1 MGFGRFDP
9 SCMPVSRQTLI
20 PEHIEVCRKGVNMRK
35 KLSFVLGV
43 LLVCALVI
51 GLVNVSPVSAASKV
65 KLNAKKKTIYI
76 GEKFQLELEGAK
88 GEVKWS
94 TSKKKVATV
103 ENGVVTAVKNG
114 KTTITAKDLSTNKS
128 YKCKITVK
136 KNAISNK
143 TLSLKGGESYGLT
156 LKGNTIAEW
165 ISSDESIATVNNGT
179 VTALKKGKATIT
191 AKVGSKKY
199 TCKVTV
205 TEDAAVSDEP
215 IEFTLWTL
223 SGDDGSV
230 PDSYMQ
236 AIEEL
241 KASYPN
247 VTVNAEAFSN
257 EDYKVKIK
265 VAAAANELPDIFYTW
280 SGSFL
285 GDLVNANE
293 VYCLDDVMN
302 KYIKSGDI
310 PKVMLD
316 NTTYNKKRYGIPL
329 TMNVVVLYANMD
341 LLKEAG
347 YTEVPKT
354 INDLIACCD
363 KLVEKGITPF
373 GCAGEPWCISEY
385 LEPIVE
391 KTIGAEALSNIF
403 AGKASFNNEGI
414 AESVDMLRTMIIK
427 GYIKASDMGLYS
439 GEVAENFM
447 AGEYAFYMNGSWNC
461 GMFSMDPEFSSKV
474 VVAEF
479 PVINSQNSKIGELI
493 GGPSSTLAVSGS
505 SKNTTVAAEYAV
517 ALGKLVCKYDYLSGN
532 GLPSWKINYDD
543 SEVDALTKQV
553 AKLCANA
560 KAYVL
565 FGDTAMTGENVEPYL
580 RCLEKL
586 MSGSMDGEA
595 FIKEL
600 SKTIR

>member
-1 MGFGRFDP
+1 
-9 SCMPVSRQTLI
+9 
-20 PEHIEVCRKGVNMRK
+20 MRK
-35 KLSFVLGV
+35 KLSMLLGA

-51 GLVNVSPVSAASKV
+51 GMIKTSPVDAASKV

-103 ENGVVTAVKNG
+103 DAGVVTAVKNG
-114 KTTITAKDLSTNKS
+114 KTTITAKDLSTNKA

-165 ISSDESIATVNNGT
+165 KSSDESVATVNNGT

-215 IEFTLWTL
+215 IELTIWCL
-223 SGDDGSV
+223 SGEDSSV
-230 PDSYMQ
+230 PDSYVQ

-247 VTVNAEAFSN
+247 VTVNAKAFEN
-257 EDYKVKIK
+257 EEYKVKIK
-265 VAAAANELPDIFYTW
+265 AAGTANDLPDIFYTW

-285 GDLVNANE
+285 GDLVNADA

-302 KYIKSGDI
+302 KYIKSGDV

-347 YTEVPKT
+347 YTSVPKT
-354 INDLIACCD
+354 IDELIACCD

-385 LEPIVE
+385 FEPIME
-391 KTIGAEALSNIF
+391 KTIGAASLNDVFS
-403 AGKASFNNEGI
+403 GKASFNNEGI
-414 AESVDMLRTMIIK
+414 AESADMLKSMIEK
-427 GYIKASDMGLYS
+427 GYIKASDLELSNGEIS
-439 GEVAENFM
+439 GGFM
-447 AGEYAFYMNGSWNC
+447 AGDYAFYMNGSWNC
-461 GMFSMDPEFSSKV
+461 GMFAMDPEFSSKV

-479 PVINSQNSKIGELI
+479 PVINSKNSKAGELI
-493 GGPSSTLAVSGS
+493 GGPSSTLAVSAS

-517 ALGKLVCKYDYLSGN
+517 ALGKLVCKYDYLSGG

-543 SEVDALTKQV
+543 SEVDELTKQS
-553 AKLCANA
+553 
-560 KAYVL
+560 
-565 FGDTAMTGENVEPYL
+565 EQ
-580 RCLEKL
+580 
-586 MSGSMDGEA
+586 SGTCCSQSC
-595 FIKEL
+595 INQ
-600 SKTIR
+600 

>member
-1 MGFGRFDP
+1 
-9 SCMPVSRQTLI
+9 
-20 PEHIEVCRKGVNMRK
+20 MRK
-35 KLSFVLGV
+35 KLSFVLGA

-51 GLVNVSPVSAASKV
+51 GLVKTSPVDAASKV

-76 GEKFQLELEGAK
+76 GEKFQLELEGAT
-88 GEVKWS
+88 GDVKWS
-94 TSKKKVATV
+94 TSKKKIATV
-103 ENGVVTAVKNG
+103 ENGVVTAVKKG
-114 KTTITAKDLSTNKS
+114 KTTITAKDLTTNKA

-165 ISSDESIATVNNGT
+165 KSSDESVATVNNGT

-215 IEFTLWTL
+215 IELTIWCL
-223 SGDDGSV
+223 SGEDNSV

-247 VTVNAEAFSN
+247 VTVNAKAFEN
-257 EDYKVKIK
+257 EEYKVKLK
-265 VAAAANELPDIFYTW
+265 AAGTANDLPDIFYTW

-285 GDLVNANE
+285 GDLVNADA

-302 KYIKSGDI
+302 KYVKSGDV

-316 NTTYNKKRYGIPL
+316 NTTYNQKRYGIPL
-329 TMNVVVLYANMD
+329 NMNVVVLYANMD

-347 YTEVPKT
+347 YTSVPKT
-354 INDLIACCD
+354 IDDLIVCCD

-385 LEPIVE
+385 FEPIME
-391 KTIGAEALSNIF
+391 KTIGAAALNDVFS
-403 AGKASFNNEGI
+403 GKASFNNEGI
-414 AESVDMLRTMIIK
+414 AESADMLKSMIEK
-427 GYIKASDMGLYS
+427 GYIKASDLELSNGEIS
-439 GEVAENFM
+439 GGFM
-447 AGEYAFYMNGSWNC
+447 AGDYAFYMNGSWNC
-461 GMFSMDPEFSSKV
+461 GMFAGDPEFSSKV
-474 VVAEF
+474 TVAEF
-479 PVINSQNSKIGELI
+479 PVINSKNSKAGELI
-493 GGPSSTLAVSGS
+493 GGPSGTLAVSGL
-505 SKNTTVAAEYAV
+505 SKNTSVAAEYAV
-517 ALGKLVCKYDYLSGN
+517 ALGKLVCKYDYLSGG

-543 SEVDALTKQV
+543 SEVDELTKQV

-560 KAYVL
+560 KGYVL
-565 FGDTAMTGENVEPYL
+565 FGDTALPGEESDPYL
-580 RCLEKL
+580 KCLEEL
-586 MSGSMDGEA
+586 ARGNMDGKG
-595 FIKEL
+595 FISEL
-600 SKTIR
+600 SKSIR

>member
-1 MGFGRFDP
+1 
-9 SCMPVSRQTLI
+9 
-20 PEHIEVCRKGVNMRK
+20 MRK
-35 KLSFVLGV
+35 KLSFVLGA

-51 GLVNVSPVSAASKV
+51 GMIKTSPVDAASKV

-103 ENGVVTAVKNG
+103 DAGVVTAVKNG
-114 KTTITAKDLSTNKS
+114 KTTITAKDLSTNKA

-143 TLSLKGGESYGLT
+143 TLSLKGGESAGLT

-215 IEFTLWTL
+215 IELTIWCLE
-223 SGDDGSV
+223 GEEGKA
-230 PDSYMQ
+230 PDSYLQ
-236 AIEEL
+236 AIDEL
-241 KASYPN
+241 KTSYPN
-247 VTVNAEAFSN
+247 VTVNIKGYEN

-265 VAAAANELPDIFYTW
+265 AAAKANELPDIFYTW

-285 GDLVNANE
+285 GDLVNADA

-302 KYIKSGDI
+302 KYVKSGDV
-310 PKVMLD
+310 PKVMLE

-347 YTEVPKT
+347 YKDVPKT

-373 GCAGEPWCISEY
+373 GCAGEAWCISEY
-385 LEPIVE
+385 LEPIME
-391 KTIGAEALSNIF
+391 KTIGAAALGDIF
-403 AGKASFNNEGI
+403 DGKASFNNDGI
-414 AESVDMLRTMIIK
+414 AESAELFKSMVEK
-427 GYIKASDMGLYS
+427 GYIKASDLELSNGDIS
-439 GEVAENFM
+439 NNFM
-447 AGEYAFYMNGSWNC
+447 AGDYAFYMNGSWNC
-461 GMFSMDPEFSSKV
+461 GMFAEDPEFSSKV
-474 VVAEF
+474 AIAEF
-479 PVINSQNSKIGELI
+479 PVINSKNSKAGELI

-517 ALGKLVCKYDYLSGN
+517 ALGKLVCKYDYLSGS

-543 SEVDALTKQV
+543 SEVDELTKQV

-560 KAYVL
+560 KGYVL
-565 FGDTAMTGENVEPYL
+565 FGDTAMPGEESEPYL
-580 RCLEKL
+580 NCLVELSK
-586 MSGSMDGEA
+586 GNMDGKS
-595 FIKEL
+595 FISEL

>member
-1 MGFGRFDP
+1 MQSTKTNGRKD
-9 SCMPVSRQTLI
+9 
-20 PEHIEVCRKGVNMRK
+20 VNMRK
-35 KLSFVLGV
+35 KLSMLLGV

-51 GLVNVSPVSAASKV
+51 GMVKASPIDAASKV

-94 TSKKKVATV
+94 TSKKKIATV
-103 ENGVVTAVKNG
+103 EAGVVTAVKNG
-114 KTTITAKDLSTNKS
+114 KTTITAKDLTTNKA

-165 ISSDESIATVNNGT
+165 KSSDESVATVNNGT
-179 VTALKKGKATIT
+179 VTALKKGKSTIT

-215 IEFTLWTL
+215 IELTIWCL
-223 SGDDGSV
+223 SGEDRSV

-247 VTVNAEAFSN
+247 VTVNAKAFEN
-257 EDYKVKIK
+257 EEYKVKLK
-265 VAAAANELPDIFYTW
+265 AAGTANDLPDIFYTW

-285 GDLVNANE
+285 GDLVNADA

-302 KYIKSGDI
+302 KYVKSGDV

-316 NTTYNKKRYGIPL
+316 NTTYNQKRYGIPL

-347 YTEVPKT
+347 YTSVPKT
-354 INDLIACCD
+354 IDDLIVCCD

-385 LEPIVE
+385 FEPIME
-391 KTIGAEALSNIF
+391 KTIGAAALNDVF
-403 AGKASFNNEGI
+403 EGRASFNNEGI
-414 AESVDMLRTMIIK
+414 AESADLFKSMIEK
-427 GYIKASDMGLYS
+427 GYIKDSDLDMSNGEIS
-439 GEVAENFM
+439 GSFM
-447 AGEYAFYMNGSWNC
+447 AGDYAFYMNGSWNC
-461 GMFSMDPEFSSKV
+461 GMFSWDPEFSSKV

-479 PVINSQNSKIGELI
+479 PVINSKNSKAGELI
-493 GGPSSTLAVSGS
+493 GGPSSTLAVSAS

-517 ALGKLVCKYDYLSGN
+517 ALGKLVCKYDYLSGG

-543 SEVDALTKQV
+543 SEVDELTKQV

-560 KAYVL
+560 KGYVL
-565 FGDTAMTGENVEPYL
+565 FGDTAMPGEESEPYL
-580 RCLEKL
+580 KCLEEL
-586 MSGSMDGEA
+586 ARGNMDGKS
-595 FIKEL
+595 FISEL
-600 SKTIR
+600 SKSIR

>member
-1 MGFGRFDP
+1 
-9 SCMPVSRQTLI
+9 
-20 PEHIEVCRKGVNMRK
+20 MRK
-35 KLSFVLGV
+35 KLSFVLGA

-51 GLVNVSPVSAASKV
+51 GLVKTSPVDAASKV

-76 GEKFQLELEGAK
+76 GEKFQLELEGAT
-88 GEVKWS
+88 GDVKWS
-94 TSKKKVATV
+94 TSKKKIATV
-103 ENGVVTAVKNG
+103 ENGVVTAVKKG
-114 KTTITAKDLSTNKS
+114 KTTITAKDLTTNKA

-165 ISSDESIATVNNGT
+165 KSSDESVATVNNGT

-215 IEFTLWTL
+215 IELTIWCL
-223 SGDDGSV
+223 SGEDSSV

-247 VTVNAEAFSN
+247 VTVNAKAFEN
-257 EDYKVKIK
+257 EEYKVKLK
-265 VAAAANELPDIFYTW
+265 AAGTANDLPDIFYTW

-285 GDLVNANE
+285 GDLVNADA

-302 KYIKSGDI
+302 KYVKSGDV

-316 NTTYNKKRYGIPL
+316 NTTYNQKRYGIPL
-329 TMNVVVLYANMD
+329 NMNVVVLYANMD

-347 YTEVPKT
+347 YTSVPKT
-354 INDLIACCD
+354 IDDLIVCCD

-385 LEPIVE
+385 FEPIME
-391 KTIGAEALSNIF
+391 KTIGAAALNDVFS
-403 AGKASFNNEGI
+403 GKASFNNEGI
-414 AESVDMLRTMIIK
+414 AESADMLKSMIEK
-427 GYIKASDMGLYS
+427 GYIKASDLELSNGEIS
-439 GEVAENFM
+439 GGFM
-447 AGEYAFYMNGSWNC
+447 AGDYAFYMNGSWNC
-461 GMFSMDPEFSSKV
+461 GMFAGDPEFSSKV
-474 VVAEF
+474 TVAEF
-479 PVINSQNSKIGELI
+479 PVINSKNSKAGELI
-493 GGPSSTLAVSGS
+493 GGPSGTLAVSGS
-505 SKNTTVAAEYAV
+505 SKNTSVAAEYAV
-517 ALGKLVCKYDYLSGN
+517 ALGKLVCKYDYLSGG

-543 SEVDALTKQV
+543 SEVDELTKQV

-560 KAYVL
+560 KGYVL
-565 FGDTAMTGENVEPYL
+565 FGDTALPGEESDPYL
-580 RCLEKL
+580 KCLEEL
-586 MSGSMDGEA
+586 ARGNMDGKG
-595 FIKEL
+595 FISEL
-600 SKTIR
+600 SKSIR